1 MTEKEIKCLPSTT
14 TNPVKIS
21 FSHLG
26 EIKVDDNIDRLD
38 VNTSGEEITADQV
51 PTQSSS
57 EVMEHSVSVSL
68 SHLGVNVVAGVAKFR
83 DFLGQKLHPL
93 CGIAENDALNDKKYK
108 LLH

>member
-1 MTEKEIKCLPSTT
+1 MTKGEKCLPSTT

-26 EIKVDDNIDRLD
+26 EIKVDDNIDSLN

-51 PTQSSS
+51 PAQPSS

-68 SHLGVNVVAGVAKFR
+68 SHLGVNVVAGVSKLSYL
-83 DFLGQKLHPL
+83 LGQ
-93 CGIAENDALNDKKYK
+93 
-108 LLH
+108 